1 MKSLYSL
8 PGTLLFLMLVF
19 CIDVSAQPIHKH
31 LSDTIQRREKSGFFY
46 LGFSPEGLSSLKK
59 PNDQFPTDYIS
70 KGEVFGE
77 FTLKYRADRATSW
90 NILHSKDELKL
101 KSGDLAKGSI
111 NYDAKKASAIDVKV
125 SSNFTLGDNALVYKL
140 TIKNISDHKLH
151 IGSISLPLNYN
162 SLSGENPKQIFEE
175 RVIKHHFISG
185 DGSYVFWERPTGV
198 APYLVMVPLP
208 GTHLEYYNL
217 VKTDSDKQ
225 VFQVFIHSKAE
236 NENIAGTWRQPQTMC
251 ALEAK
256 ASISY
261 GFKFR
266 WAKSYHEIH
275 DILYQEGLPDINIIP
290 GMTVP
295 DDLFALFS
303 VRCRQKINAI
313 EPEFANETKIVDLGK
328 KADGIH
334 IYKVQ
339 FRHLGENRLTVK
351 YGNGLKTYLEF
362 FSTEPLA
369 TLYKKR
375 AAFITGHQ
383 QHKVPGKWYGGVFS
397 QWDMCNQVLR
407 GPDNSD
413 GFDGWW
419 SYVLTC
425 DDPGLCKAPFL
436 AAKNLHYPDPG
447 QIDALEYYIKNFVWG
462 KLQRTNQEKPYP
474 YGVYGTPSWYVD
486 RDPEK
491 RKLVTTQ
498 NLDKEH
504 VWRSYDYPHIM
515 MLYFHMYQIASM
527 YPQMTHYLDKI
538 GYLIRAKETAKAFF
552 NYPYEIMPWYETYK
566 WGCYNELLLVDLIAA
581 LKKEGYTQDAEQL
594 QKEWEKKV
602 KYFIYDDPYP
612 YRSEYSI
619 DATAFESSH
628 AFAKY
633 AIANTMQADTNLWYD
648 KKLKHWYSHPHVTK
662 QDAEQFME
670 KQIQANI
677 ACRGWLE
684 NAYYLKG
691 SDFRGSS
698 DGYLLSYMAQMGGWA
713 IVDYALNYS
722 NNAAQYLQLGYAS
735 YLSSFALMNT
745 GSAKSNYGYWYP
757 GKENDGASG
766 WAFEPLRHTTTWIR
780 KEQDRGAWFYDG
792 EIDLGYG
799 GALRTASTIVI
810 TDPVFGLFAYGG
822 LVTKKGNN
830 YLVSPKDGLQQR
842 FYYRGKNSKL
852 NIELERDG
860 FMNDTSILFDKVLNN
875 LTLHLQ
881 NRSNDTHPEKI
892 TITGLSEGNYSLQMN
907 GQFINVINIL
917 KGKAQQV
924 DVKVNKKGNYIINL
938 HKKQ

>member
-1 MKSLYSL
+1 MRYLY
-8 PGTLLFLMLVF
+8 TRLFVFTTF
-19 CIDVSAQPIHKH
+19 CIAGQFVFARQIKPAVDTVSLQKINPYFNLDFNGA
-31 LSDTIQRREKSGFFY
+31 
-46 LGFSPEGLSSLKK
+46 GLSSIKK
-59 PNDQFPTDYIS
+59 PGDHFPTDYIS
-70 KGEVFGE
+70 KGRAFGE
-77 FTLKYRADRATSW
+77 FTLKYKTGKQDAWSVVNTANLLHLQNSSARGVAYNAADNNAD
-90 NILHSKDELKL
+90 IKL
-101 KSGDLAKGSI
+101 SNSFTLSGDAIIYQLNITNLSNAKLQVGS
-111 NYDAKKASAIDVKV
+111 
-125 SSNFTLGDNALVYKL
+125 L
-140 TIKNISDHKLH
+140 
-151 IGSISLPLNYN
+151 SLPLNYN
-162 SLSGENPKQIFEE
+162 NLSGENPKQIFEE
-175 RVIKHHFISG
+175 RVMKHHFISG
-185 DGSYVFWERPTGV
+185 DGSYVFWERPTGLG
-198 APYLVMVPLP
+198 PYLVMTPLP
-208 GTHLEYYNL
+208 GTHLEYDDLAKN
-217 VKTDSDKQ
+217 DSDEN
-225 VFQVFIHSKAE
+225 VFRMFIHSKAE
-236 NENIAGTWRQPQTMC
+236 AENVAGTWRQPQTVG
-251 ALEAK
+251 EVSAK
-256 ASISY
+256 SSVTY

-266 WAKSYHEIH
+266 WAKDYQGVR

-303 VRCRQKINAI
+303 IRCRQKINAI
-313 EPEFANETKIVDLGK
+313 ESEFPADTKLIDQGTK
-328 KADGIH
+328 PDGTH
-334 IYKVQ
+334 LYKVQ
-339 FRHLGENRLTVK
+339 FSHHGENRLTIN
-351 YGNGLKTYLEF
+351 YGKGLKTYLEF

-369 TLYKKR
+369 TLYQKR
-375 AAFITGHQ
+375 ASFITSHQ
-383 QHKVPGKWYGGVFS
+383 QHKVPGKWYDGVFS

-436 AAKNLHYPDPG
+436 AAKNMHYPDQK

-462 KLQRTNQEKPYP
+462 KLQRTDQEKPYP

-504 VWRSYDYPHIM
+504 IWRSYDYPHIM

-527 YPQMTHYLDKI
+527 YPDKTHYLDKT

-552 NYPYEIMPWYETYK
+552 KYPYEIMPWYETYK

-581 LKKEGYTQDAEQL
+581 LKKEGYPQDAEWL

-602 KYFIYDDPYP
+602 KYFIYDDKYP

-633 AIANTMQADTNLWYD
+633 AIANTMQPDSNLWYD
-648 KKLKHWYSHPHVTK
+648 KKLKKWYSHPHVTK
-662 QDAEQFME
+662 QDAVDFMQ
-670 KQIQANI
+670 KQMQANI

-713 IVDYALNYS
+713 IVDYALNYT
-722 NNAAQYLQLGYAS
+722 NDAAKYLQLGYAS

-745 GSAKSNYGYWYP
+745 GTAKSNYGYWYP

-766 WAFEPLRHTTTWIR
+766 WAFEPMRHSTTWIR

-792 EIDLGYG
+792 EIDLGYS
-799 GALRTASTIVI
+799 GALRTASTIVT

-822 LVTKKGNN
+822 LVNKIGDQ
-830 YLVSPKDGLQQR
+830 YAVSPKDGLQQR
-842 FYYRGKNSKL
+842 FYYRNKGRKL
-852 NIELERDG
+852 DVELNRDG
-860 FMNDTSILFDKVLNN
+860 FANNKSIIFNKQLTG

-881 NRSNDTHPEKI
+881 NRTGDVHTEKI
-892 TITGLSEGNYSLQMN
+892 TVSGLSQGKY
-907 GQFINVINIL
+907 NV
-917 KGKAQQV
+917 QV
-924 DVKVNKKGNYIINL
+924 DGKVNGIITIVNDQPSVLSVAVNKNSGTVKLIKK
-938 HKKQ
+938 